1 MRRDIASR
9 KAPKADAVDLGP
21 DNIFAQMGE
30 PDADERHLKSTLVTR
45 LRAAAVPGLPSG
57 RRAAW
62 QTRATRA

>member
-9 KAPKADAVDLGP
+9 KAPEADAVDLGP

-45 LRAAAVPGLPSG
+45 SRNWSAEELRDLVPSV
-57 RRAAW
+57 
-62 QTRATRA
+62 